1 MSAVVNTSRAI
12 STEEL
17 DGDDEFPKS
26 VHKKQKTIAE
36 IQYAKIASFDFLD
49 DDRVGSLCQ
58 GSFWS
63 VILHFDGLNS

>member
-36 IQYAKIASFDFLD
+36 IPVKGDKFHS
-49 DDRVGSLCQ
+49 
-58 GSFWS
+58 
-63 VILHFDGLNS
+63 HFQTFVLYEFM